1 MGKKNV
7 SLRVIAAELGVS
19 VNTVSHALRDMDD
32 ISKEMKQKVRQKA
45 LELGYMPNQVS
56 QNSKY
61 GEKAVVAILIASFR
75 NLYFTFLADHLT
87 KLFENR
93 KEYNVL
99 FLYKSK
105 NKDVEIIKQC
115 VLQRVDLL
123 IVHKGLDKEA
133 MEFAKINNIQIVI
146 VAENQ
151 GNYAVDNVTVDE
163 QSGCIQAARYLH
175 GFYESKRFLYVG
187 IDYPLSDYRFD
198 IFRKE
203 LNSMGSRDVVR
214 VMYENG
220 KPENIYSYIEKGYR
234 NLFFYNDEVAYNAL
248 NDLDKILVDTRK
260 LYPDLHVVGFDGL
273 CEENLGM
280 KQITTIKIDYLR
292 FAEAIYDMVKY
303 RLENPKKPCQRGVV
317 PVSIHRRRKKE

>member
-19 VNTVSHALRDMDD
+19 VNTVSHALRDMND
-32 ISKEMKQKVRQKA
+32 ISKEMKQKIRQKA

-75 NLYFTFLADHLT
+75 NLYFTFLADQLT

-93 KEYNVL
+93 KEYNFL
-99 FLYKSK
+99 FLYKAK
-105 NKDVEIIKQC
+105 NKDVEIVKQC

-123 IVHKGLDKEA
+123 VVHKGLDEEA
-133 MEFAKINNIQIVI
+133 MEFAKLNDIKIVI

-151 GNYAVDNVTVDE
+151 AGYAVDNVTVDE

-175 GFYESKRFLYVG
+175 GFYESEKFLYIG
-187 IDYPLSDYRFD
+187 IDYPLSNYRFE
-198 IFRKE
+198 IFKKE
-203 LNSMGSRDVVR
+203 LWSMGCKDIIH
-214 VMYENG
+214 VMYESAS
-220 KPENIYSYIEKGYR
+220 PETIYSYIEKGYR
-234 NLFFYNDEVAYNAL
+234 SLFCYNDEVAYNAL
-248 NDLDKILVDTRK
+248 DDLDRILVDTRK
-260 LYPDLHVVGFDGL
+260 LFPDLHIVGFDGL
-273 CEENLGM
+273 CEENFGM

-292 FAEAIYDMVKY
+292 FAEAVYDMVKY
-303 RLENPKKPCQRGVV
+303 RLDNPKKPCQKVV
-317 PVSIHRRRKKE
+317 IPVSIHRRRKED